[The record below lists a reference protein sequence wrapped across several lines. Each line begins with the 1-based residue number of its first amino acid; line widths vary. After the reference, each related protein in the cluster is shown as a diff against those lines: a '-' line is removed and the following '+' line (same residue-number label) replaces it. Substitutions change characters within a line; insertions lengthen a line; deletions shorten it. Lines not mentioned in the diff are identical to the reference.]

1 MHRKY
6 FLSFAPL
13 STDHVPFEENVFKGV
28 VKERNVVAA
37 VDRETKEST
46 APKKKLSRFAQQ
58 RLERGG

>member
-28 VKERNVVAA
+28 VKERNAVA
-37 VDRETKEST
+37 VDRESKESI